1 MANYIYRITEKNVDG
16 CGGDATE
23 FALFHQPLNRAE
35 CALFARIL
43 QEAKGKLD
51 DNDTAGMIA
60 DALVKFAE
68 ESGVKGV
75 TCGAPYAGTFE
86 F

>member
-1 MANYIYRITEKNVDG
+1 MPGMVSYASAYYE
-16 CGGDATE
+16 
-23 FALFHQPLNRAE
+23 PE

-43 QEAKGKLD
+43 REVKENSEGC
-51 DNDTAGMIA
+51 DTAWMIA
-60 DALVKFAE
+60 DALAKFAE

-75 TCGAPYAGTFE
+75 ACGAPYAGTFE

>member
-23 FALFHQPLNRAE
+23 FALFHQSLNQAE

-43 QEAKGKLD
+43 REVKENSEGC
-51 DNDTAGMIA
+51 DTAWMIA

>member
-23 FALFHQPLNRAE
+23 FALFHQSLNQAE

-43 QEAKGKLD
+43 REVKGKPD
-51 DNDTAGMIA
+51 DSDTAGVIE
-60 DALVKFAE
+60 DALAKFAG
-68 ESGVKGV
+68 ESGIKGV
-75 TCGAPYAGTFE
+75 ICGAPYAGMFE